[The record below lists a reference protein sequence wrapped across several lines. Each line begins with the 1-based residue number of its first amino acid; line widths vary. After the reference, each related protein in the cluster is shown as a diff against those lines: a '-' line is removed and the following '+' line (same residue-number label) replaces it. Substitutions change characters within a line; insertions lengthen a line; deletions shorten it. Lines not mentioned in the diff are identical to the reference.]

1 MINSKVYLVGAG
13 PGSLDLLTLKA
24 FRLLKMADV
33 IIYDRLVSNEIMD
46 VINHQA
52 HLHYVGKQESEHTI
66 PQEEINKLLVH
77 YAHKF
82 KCVVRLKGGD
92 PFVFGR
98 GGEEIIELLK
108 NQICFEVV
116 PGISSSVSAL
126 TYAGIPITHR
136 GVANNFLVM
145 TGHTCNADGL
155 DQVAWSNLNAV
166 GTIVILMGVRNKS
179 FIAQKLIEGGKPSKT
194 PVAFIERATRNDQK
208 VITST
213 LFEIANKNIEVESP
227 AVFVVGETVQF
238 HQQWNWFLKDKSE
251 SLFDETF
258 GVSVGT

>member
-13 PGSLDLLTLKA
+13 PGALDLLTLKA
-24 FRLLKMADV
+24 YRLLKSADV
-33 IIYDRLVSNEIMD
+33 IVYDRLVGNEIM
-46 VINHQA
+46 NELNPKA
-52 HLHYVGKQESEHTI
+52 HMHYVGKQESEHTI

-77 YAHKF
+77 YAQRYHT
-82 KCVVRLKGGD
+82 VVRLKGGD

-98 GGEEIIELLK
+98 GGEEIVELVK
-108 NQICFEVV
+108 NNISFEVV

-136 GVANNFLVM
+136 GVSNNFLVM

-155 DQVAWSNLNAV
+155 DLVAWNNLHSV
-166 GTIVILMGVRNKS
+166 GTIVILMGVRNKA
-179 FIAQKLIEGGKPSKT
+179 FIAQKLIEGGKSSKT
-194 PVAFIERATRNDQK
+194 PVAFIERATRDDQK

-213 LFEIANKNIEVESP
+213 LFEVANKTIAVESP

-238 HQQWNWFLKDKSE
+238 HHQWNWFLKE
-251 SLFDETF
+251 NPEYSL
-258 GVSVGT
+258 GVSVGI

>member
-1 MINSKVYLVGAG
+1 MNNSKVFLVGAG

-24 FRLLKMADV
+24 YQLLKTADV
-33 IIYDRLVSNEIMD
+33 IVYDRLVSNEIMD
-46 VINHQA
+46 EINPNA

-66 PQEEINKLLVH
+66 PQDEINKLLVH
-77 YAHKF
+77 YAHKY
-82 KCVVRLKGGD
+82 KKIVRLKGGD

-98 GGEEIIELLK
+98 GGEEIVELVK
-108 NQICFEVV
+108 NNIAFEVV

-136 GVANNFLVM
+136 GVSNNFLVM
-145 TGHTCNADGL
+145 TGHTCNTDGL
-155 DQVAWSNLNAV
+155 DLVPWSNLQSV

-194 PVAFIERATRNDQK
+194 PVAFIERATRHDQK

-213 LFEIANKNIEVESP
+213 LFEVANKEIFVESP

-238 HQQWNWFLKDKSE
+238 HHQWNWFLKEE
-251 SLFDETF
+251 SLEGL
-258 GVSVGT
+258 GVSVGI